1 MKVVILC
8 VSLFALGM
16 GAVSHGLYLTHQ
28 KLDRVSGELRESRIA
43 TLEAANRTVK
53 AVDNVRL
60 FLEQDPAIVDA
71 REKFDALQKQQRDFT
86 DLRDDA
92 AARNR
97 IDTVQAA
104 EEKLAEIQEDQK
116 RVRDSFNNILLPADS
131 GKRYVKK

>member
-1 MKVVILC
+1 MKVAILC
-8 VSLFALGM
+8 IFLFALET
-16 GAVSHGLYLTHQ
+16 GAVSHGLYSTHQ
-28 KLDRVSGELRESRIA
+28 KLDSVSGELRESRMA

-60 FLEQDPAIVDA
+60 FLEQDRAIVDA
-71 REKFDALQKQQRDFT
+71 REKFDALQKQERDFT
-86 DLRDDA
+86 ALRDDA

-97 IDTVQAA
+97 IDTVQSA

-116 RVRDSFNNILLPADS
+116 RVRDSFDNILLPADG